1 MIKRERPEA
10 LGPTPDGDGTS
21 FAVYSAIAQRVEL
34 CLFDDA
40 GKATYCFDLVRDDDC
55 VWHGFLAG
63 CEVGQ
68 RYGYRVHGPFDP
80 ERGLRCNP
88 SKLLID
94 PYARRLAGELTWDEA
109 VFDSN
114 DIDSAGH
121 VPFSV
126 VTEVGRLAEEPRPRI
141 PWNETIFYECNVR
154 GFTMRHPALDE
165 ARRGTFAGLSNRK
178 VIDYIKALGVTSVE
192 LMPAHAFVDE
202 HHLSELG
209 LRNLWGYNS
218 ISYFAPM
225 PRYASGDADVELR
238 DAVRALHDAGL
249 EVILD
254 VAYNHTGEGGGTGP
268 TISFRG
274 IDNLTYYRTAP
285 LDPGNYVND
294 TGCGNTINADHPRVR
309 ELIVD
314 SLAYYATCMG
324 FDGFRFD
331 LATILGRRSDG
342 FVKGHPLLIEIS
354 NDPRL
359 ADVKLVAEP
368 WDPGPGGYQLGNFP
382 PRWAEWNDLYRDDV
396 RRFWRGDHGKSGT
409 LARRLHGSSDVFE
422 AGMRG
427 PDSSVNLVAAHD
439 GYTLRDAVS
448 YINRHNEANG
458 EDNRDGH
465 SHNFSCNHGV
475 EGETDDEEV
484 NRHRRRHRLN
494 LLATLFFSQGTPL
507 LLAGDEFGNSQQG
520 NNNAYAQDNETGWL
534 DWSGREADSQFVALT
549 TKLIRLRK
557 ETPLL
562 RLPAYVHET
571 LELDGDRIRIDWI
584 NQKGD
589 RKQAPEWADSRA
601 FTKII
606 TRSGADGDESA
617 VAILVNAHD
626 HSAHMRLSEI
636 GKRHQWHVAFRS
648 SSKKV
653 EFEDEMTLLVPG
665 RSIALL
671 LTGRPLDWTGRFIRF
686 LKGKRQ

>member
-1 MIKRERPEA
+1 MIRRERPEA
-10 LGPTPDGDGTS
+10 LGPTPDKDGTA

-34 CLFDDA
+34 CLFDDDGNA
-40 GKATYCFDLVRDDDC
+40 SYSFDLARDDDC
-55 VWHGFLAG
+55 VWYGYLAQ
-63 CEVGQ
+63 CEAGQ

-80 ERGLRCNP
+80 EQGHRCNP

-94 PYARRLAGELTWDEA
+94 PYARRLAGEFLWDKA

-114 DIDSAGH
+114 DLDSAGH

-126 VTEVGRLAEEPRPRI
+126 VTPVGSIAEEPRPRI
-141 PWNETIFYECNVR
+141 PWSETIFYECNVR

-165 ARRGTFAGLSNRK
+165 AKRGTFAGLSNSA
-178 VIDYIKALGVTSVE
+178 VVDYIKALGVTSVE
-192 LMPAHAFVDE
+192 LMPVHAFIDE
-202 HHLSELG
+202 HHLSRQG

-238 DAVRALHDAGL
+238 DAVRTLHDAGL
-249 EVILD
+249 EAILD
-254 VAYNHTGEGGGTGP
+254 VAYNHTGEGGKTGP
-268 TISFRG
+268 TLSFRG

-285 LDPGNYVND
+285 LDAGTYLND
-294 TGCGNTINADHPRVR
+294 TGCGNTVNADHPRVR
-309 ELIVD
+309 QLVVD
-314 SLAYYATCMG
+314 SLAYFSTCMG

-342 FVKGHPLLIEIS
+342 FAKGHPLLLDIS

-359 ADVKLVAEP
+359 ADVKLIAEP

-382 PRWAEWNDLYRDDV
+382 PRWAEWNDRYRDDV
-396 RRFWRGDHGKSGT
+396 RQFWRGDRGKSGA
-409 LARRLHGSSDVFE
+409 LARRLHGSADIFE
-422 AGMRG
+422 AGRRG
-427 PDSSVNLVAAHD
+427 PESSVNLVTAHD
-439 GYTLRDAVS
+439 GFTLHDAVS
-448 YINRHNEANG
+448 YTRRHNEANG
-458 EDNRDGH
+458 EGNHDGH

-475 EGETDDEEV
+475 EGATDDKEII
-484 NRHRRRHRLN
+484 RHRRRHRLN

-534 DWSGREADSQFVALT
+534 DWSGLDSEPHFNERVRELIALRRN
-549 TKLIRLRK
+549 IA
-557 ETPLL
+557 LL
-562 RLPAYVHET
+562 RLPDYVHGT
-571 LELDGDRIRIDWI
+571 LELDGRKVRIDWM

-589 RKQAPEWADSRA
+589 AKQAPEWADSRA

-606 TRSGADGDESA
+606 VETRSDGEESA

-626 HSAHMRLSEI
+626 EPAHMRLSHGHEH
-636 GKRHQWHVAFRS
+636 RDWRVAFCS
-648 SSKKV
+648 ATDKV
-653 EFEDEMTLLVPG
+653 RFEDGETVLVPDHA
-665 RSIALL
+665 IALL
-671 LTGRPLDWTGRFIRF
+671 TASRGSQG
-686 LKGKRQ
+686 